1 MATLPHTSDD
11 ALVQLERQTV
21 EAIQH
26 RDAAAMAALLAD
38 EFVYRAVGAPD
49 VPRAEF
55 LRGVAA
61 PGPTILRLWSDEV
74 RVSRHGDTATIS
86 GVQRAR
92 VKLPDG
98 KEADTASAFVDVCVW
113 RGGRWQV
120 ALAFG
125 VELPGK

>member
-1 MATLPHTSDD
+1 VTHPHTGDD
-11 ALVQLERQTV
+11 ALVELERQTV
-21 EAIQH
+21 DAIH
-26 RDAAAMAALLAD
+26 RKDAAAMAALLAD
-38 EFVYRAVGAPD
+38 EFVYRATGAPD

-55 LRGVAA
+55 LRGLAA
-61 PGPTILRLWSDEV
+61 PEPTILRLWSDEV
-74 RVSRHGDTATIS
+74 RVSQHGDTATIS

-98 KEADTASAFVDVCVW
+98 KEADAASAFVDVCVW

-120 ALAFG
+120 ALAIG